1 MGKEVSM
8 TCKTN
13 DPDPSFKI
21 EKWRVSKVFGRN
33 NDLIYYGNWTAND
46 SKYELKDIDGV
57 RYFIIRNFSVED
69 DGKYCYYCTI
79 GSVPS
84 KCINITDPVRKY
96 YYSYLIL

>member
-1 MGKEVSM
+1 M

-21 EKWRVSKVFGRN
+21 EKWRMTKVFGGN
-33 NDLIYYGNWTAND
+33 HDLIYYGNWTAND
-46 SKYELKDIDGV
+46 SKYELKVIDGV
-57 RYFIIRNFSVED
+57 QYFIIKNFSVE

-79 GSVPS
+79 GFDIS

-96 YYSYLIL
+96 